1 MKRLI
6 LVLIILGTSILS
18 LIPIVTSS
26 NTALAWVSGY
36 SYRKSFTVNG
46 TNDGAMTNYQLKLVV
61 NNSTGV
67 SSGSTVYL
75 NGSSVVWPYDFRF
88 TNSSDTNLDYWIES
102 NTSTAATVWVEFN
115 SIVNGST
122 NQSSFYIYYGKAGD
136 TGASNGDTTFLFFDH
151 FDNGSTLNTSKWAGR
166 TTLATVS
173 SSIMTFTTNST
184 SFRSLYATTTA
195 AGDVRARMRLAPHG
209 VDYQVGGLSR
219 NDETNIDKGTNA
231 YLYHSGVANHIQWE
245 TVSAAAT
252 VISNNVI
259 TYDAYHLYDFVR
271 YLSGTDTA
279 RVFYDNVQLGA
290 DATTNVNTNA
300 LTVAFTIWGTVGNY
314 LSCDWCFLSNYTLN
328 EPTVSGWG
336 TQESSPNDYL
346 TLVASPVAGG
356 TPTTNITNPV
366 ANGSLALIYGNASSC
381 YTFSNWTPTTNI
393 SNPNAVNTS
402 VTVYGNMTITANYNI
417 KTYTLTY
424 VNGSNGGITGS
435 LSQTVNCSANG
446 SAVTAVANTCYY
458 FLNWSDSST
467 ANPRTDTN
475 VSVNISVTAN
485 FAVIAYGSP
494 ILTMCSASSDS
505 ISLSWAEGA
514 NTSSTAIVWKLG
526 TFPTSI
532 IDGNL
537 LPNQSGYSYTHTGLQ
552 SGVSYYYSLWGINST
567 CYSPSYTTIMCTTT
581 ASFATSTPAPLPTTN
596 MSGWSNAPNGSVL
609 SNNPLYGL
617 GNQEADAIVMPHATW
632 WFLLAMGGLVCC
644 GLFIYSR
651 TNNLLLSIA
660 AVIVFGSILAWQM
673 AIIPVWVIIIF
684 GISSLGLSWK
694 ELR

>member
-1 MKRLI
+1 MNI
-6 LVLIILGTSILS
+6 
-18 LIPIVTSS
+18 
-26 NTALAWVSGY
+26 
-36 SYRKSFTVNG
+36 TVPS
-46 TNDGAMTNYQLKLVV
+46 MNYQE
-61 NNSTGV
+61 V
-67 SSGSTVYL
+67 SIGNYDQSGSGGIQCVMVYTSHSGFPNNTVWQTVDVSPTEFSRVGITY
-75 NGSSVVWPYDFRF
+75 NVSHIYDFC
-88 TNSSDTNLDYWIES
+88 
-102 NTSTAATVWVEFN
+102 
-115 SIVNGST
+115 
-122 NQSSFYIYYGKAGD
+122 
-136 TGASNGDTTFLFFDH
+136 
-151 FDNGSTLNTSKWAGR
+151 
-166 TTLATVS
+166 
-173 SSIMTFTTNST
+173 
-184 SFRSLYATTTA
+184 
-195 AGDVRARMRLAPHG
+195 RL
-209 VDYQVGGLSR
+209 
-219 NDETNIDKGTNA
+219 
-231 YLYHSGVANHIQWE
+231 
-245 TVSAAAT
+245 
-252 VISNNVI
+252 
-259 TYDAYHLYDFVR
+259 
-271 YLSGTDTA
+271 LSGTDTA
-279 RVFYDNVQLGA
+279 REFYDNVQVGTDKTTHVSTATQTIDLEVLGA
-290 DATTNVNTNA
+290 GNT
-300 LTVAFTIWGTVGNY
+300 IK
-314 LSCDWCFLSNYTLN
+314 SDWCFLSNYTLN

-336 TQESSPNDYL
+336 TQESSLNDYL

-617 GNQEADAIVMPHATW
+617 GNQEADAIVMPYATW